1 MADLTRETRLRQVI
15 TVNRWLFLAVIL
27 GMVAVYLSLQYVAQ
41 AAHRTEAGHV
51 TVATVPVVVAAG
63 PIGAFTP
70 LVPQD
75 VVVKAFP
82 QNLAPPHALSSLSG
96 ISGAWTTTAV
106 APGIP
111 ISQSNL
117 FFPKTS
123 DVLASRI
130 APQDLA
136 VDVPLSSANAIDGLV
151 APGDHI
157 TLFTTIPGSGTTSV
171 VEDFMNNIPVLGVNG
186 LLTPSTTS
194 TIGQG
199 VTLIL
204 ALPASRIPALLY
216 AEQQGK
222 LVAALDPPHSSASV
236 PAPYT
241 TQMYLR
247 PVP

>member
-1 MADLTRETRLRQVI
+1 MADVNRENRFRQVI

-27 GMVAVYLSLQYVAQ
+27 GMVAVYLSLQYVAAVSQ
-41 AAHRTEAGHV
+41 RTEVGHGN
-51 TVATVPVVVAAG
+51 VATVPVVVAQSA
-63 PIGAFTP
+63 IGAFTP

-75 VVVKAFP
+75 VVIKQFP
-82 QNLAPPHALSSLSG
+82 QNLAPPDALSSLSG
-96 ISGAWTTTAV
+96 ISGAWTTVAV
-106 APGIP
+106 APGMP
-111 ISQSNL
+111 VSLSAV

-130 APQDLA
+130 APKDLA
-136 VDVPLSSANAIDGLV
+136 VDVPLTSVNAIDGLIV
-151 APGDHI
+151 PGDRI
-157 TLFTTIPGSGTTSV
+157 TLFNTIPGSATTSV

-194 TIGQG
+194 TIGQSI
-199 VTLIL
+199 TLIL
-204 ALPASRIPALLY
+204 ALPASRIPQLIY

-222 LVAALDPPHSSASV
+222 LVAALDPPHSSASI